1 MFFFFVFFSFF
12 IVKCNS
18 EKKKVCEMW
27 MICDLWWKKEK
38 QNPNKKKTKKTKKRT
53 CKKVSQLHPN
63 MVWYLLFFFYN
74 NSSQKKKKKDCP
86 HILKED
92 HFKEFLNGLDVN
104 GSNCSSCKES
114 NLESKE
120 NWLCGACHS
129 IFCSRY
135 VRKHFK
141 KHNET
146 NEEHCLGI
154 SLSDLSVWCYEC
166 DVI

>member
-1 MFFFFVFFSFF
+1 M
-12 IVKCNS
+12 VKKRKTKPKQ
-18 EKKKVCEMW
+18 KK
-27 MICDLWWKKEK
+27 
-38 QNPNKKKTKKTKKRT
+38 NKKKQKKRT
-53 CKKVSQLHPN
+53 YMQEGFAVTPKHGLISLKFLSIT
-63 MVWYLLFFFYN
+63 LL
-74 NSSQKKKKKDCP
+74 KKKKDCP

-141 KHNET
+141 KHNKT
-146 NEEHCLGI
+146 NEEHCIGI